1 MNIFKNINSKNLQ
14 SDLQS
19 GLVVF
24 LVALPL
30 CLGIALASGAPLFAG
45 VIAGAIGGII
55 IGSLSGSHVSVAG
68 PAAGLTAIVFTSIAT
83 LSSFETFILAVFLA
97 GIFQIILGYL
107 KAGSISN
114 YFPSNVIE
122 GMLTAIGIIIILK
135 QIPVGLGFNLK
146 NEGIFFSFSKK
157 ELDSFFIPLGKIN
170 SIHFGSVIVLFLGLF
185 IQIFWNKIQF
195 LKNIKSI
202 PAALIAV
209 VAGTVLNEIFLSTN
223 SRFALDKDFLVSLP
237 SFSSISDA
245 LNFFSVPNFSEIT
258 NIKVWEVAATIAIV
272 ASIETLLSIDAA
284 DKLDLQKRLTD
295 TNRELK
301 AQGVGNLLSGLIGGL
316 PVTSVIVRTSANIT
330 SGAKSKFSSIFHGIL
345 LFLSVLF
352 IPGLLNK
359 IPLASLASILFL
371 IGYKLASPK
380 VFKKVW
386 NSGVSQFAPFIITVM
401 AVVFTDLLIG
411 VMLGLFI
418 SVSFILHANL
428 QFAYR
433 FRKDQYNEGEV
444 ITIQLGEQVTFL
456 NKAAIKQTLMDLPA
470 DSQVIIDSTNNVY
483 LDHDVIQL
491 IKDFL
496 HYGSKEKNIHARLK
510 GFRAKHKMDD
520 FNHLT
525 IE

>member
-1 MNIFKNINSKNLQ
+1 
-14 SDLQS
+14 
-19 GLVVF
+19 
-24 LVALPL
+24 
-30 CLGIALASGAPLFAG
+30 
-45 VIAGAIGGII
+45 
-55 IGSLSGSHVSVAG
+55 
-68 PAAGLTAIVFTSIAT
+68 
-83 LSSFETFILAVFLA
+83 
-97 GIFQIILGYL
+97 
-107 KAGSISN
+107 
-114 YFPSNVIE
+114 
-122 GMLTAIGIIIILK
+122 
-135 QIPVGLGFNLK
+135 
-146 NEGIFFSFSKK
+146 
-157 ELDSFFIPLGKIN
+157 
-170 SIHFGSVIVLFLGLF
+170 
-185 IQIFWNKIQF
+185 
-195 LKNIKSI
+195 
-202 PAALIAV
+202 
-209 VAGTVLNEIFLSTN
+209 
-223 SRFALDKDFLVSLP
+223 
-237 SFSSISDA
+237 
-245 LNFFSVPNFSEIT
+245 
-258 NIKVWEVAATIAIV
+258 
-272 ASIETLLSIDAA
+272 
-284 DKLDLQKRLTD
+284 
-295 TNRELK
+295 
-301 AQGVGNLLSGLIGGL
+301 LLSGLIGGL

-491 IKDFL
+491 MKDFL